1 MVIQCEAKSAVHR
14 LWSLRFSSYLH
25 RNRGH
30 SSKVMRLERSDPV
43 FNMGFDVMRPA
54 FNLETKYKVTMLT
67 RGEWAREPRTPPV
80 VKGLSGLQMGPE

>member
-1 MVIQCEAKSAVHR
+1 
-14 LWSLRFSSYLH
+14 
-25 RNRGH
+25 
-30 SSKVMRLERSDPV
+30 MRLERSDPV

-80 VKGLSGLQMGPE
+80 VKGLSGLQMGPERLRGMELESMGNLWKEGLIFL